1 MNSLH
6 VKVFSRLQKYWQSVM
21 LGKTRIAGMFTSF
34 LMLPGNQTLSE
45 KSHPDFQQ
53 SSFYKL
59 DQLDGI
65 YLSWASI

>member
-1 MNSLH
+1 
-6 VKVFSRLQKYWQSVM
+6 M
-21 LGKTRIAGMFTSF
+21 LGKTRIAGMISSF

-45 KSHPDFQQ
+45 KSHSDFQQ
-53 SSFYKL
+53 SSFYKR